1 MVLNNDEEVFN
12 QWNSVKKR
20 TQEKIV
26 TAYFREREIYW
37 ANLGKNIGYEQN

>member
-1 MVLNNDEEVFN
+1 MVFDNDEEIFN

-26 TAYFREREIYW
+26 TVSFVEYLYQQQLEKVAF
-37 ANLGKNIGYEQN
+37 L

>member
-1 MVLNNDEEVFN
+1 MVFDNDEEIFN

-26 TAYFREREIYW
+26 TASFVEYLYQQQLEKVAF
-37 ANLGKNIGYEQN
+37 L